1 MCIRDRSG
9 ANITDVA
16 ITCVTDTFLVGGE
29 VSGLSGSG
37 LVLQNNGGDDEAVA
51 ADGFFVFDTRLADRS
66 GYSITVKTQPTNPSQ
81 VCSVGNASGALS
93 GDNVTNVS
101 VTCLTVSD
109 VIFKNGFEIEN

>member
-1 MCIRDRSG
+1 MEDG
-9 ANITDVA
+9 AFTF
-16 ITCVTDTFLVGGE
+16 DTEL
-29 VSGLSGSG
+29 
-37 LVLQNNGGDDEAVA
+37 
-51 ADGFFVFDTRLADRS
+51 ADGSEYAV
-66 GYSITVKTQPTNPSQ
+66 SIKTQPTSPSQ